1 MYRYNDTIRRI
12 QKFYDYYAYDD
23 GVAESGAG
31 IYGVGTSHAY
41 LAYKF
46 TVLKGDTL
54 RAMKVFFNRTKTE
67 ANRKYFILTVWD
79 DNNGTPGNIV
89 YQQIG
94 YRPEFLDSLN
104 AFVTYKLDT
113 AIFVDSAETFYIG
126 WERTTEDFLNIG
138 FDKNHDAS
146 DKIFFNING
155 YWEQSPLYG
164 ALMIRPVFS
173 KEPYVKTSEPKYNGF
188 EVEVFPNPAG
198 SFINVRT
205 SVNGTLKILNSQG
218 LTVYESKI
226 QKRNTVIDLSAYS
239 PGLYFIIIDDGRG
252 NKQIR
257 KFIKH

>member
-1 MYRYNDTIRRI
+1 
-12 QKFYDYYAYDD
+12 
-23 GVAESGAG
+23 
-31 IYGVGTSHAY
+31 
-41 LAYKF
+41 
-46 TVLKGDTL
+46 
-54 RAMKVFFNRTKTE
+54 MKVFFNRTKTE
-67 ANRKYFILTVWD
+67 ANRKYFILTVWE

-104 AFVTYKLDT
+104 VFVTYKLDT

-173 KEPYVKTSEPKYNGF
+173 KEPYVKTSEPEYNGF

-218 LTVYESKI
+218 LTLNEAKI

-239 PGLYFIIIDDGRG
+239 PGLYFIIFDDGRG